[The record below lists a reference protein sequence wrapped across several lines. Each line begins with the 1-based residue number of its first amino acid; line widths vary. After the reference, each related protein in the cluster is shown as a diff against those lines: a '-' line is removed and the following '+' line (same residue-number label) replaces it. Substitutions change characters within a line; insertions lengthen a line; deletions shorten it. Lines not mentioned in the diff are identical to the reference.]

1 MSKIDIWDEITTDA
15 SAFDGLTTEAGS
27 ELSDLIRHVNGI
39 NKEKV
44 LAEEKVKSLKSK
56 IDRLVYE
63 LIPELMQRLGVD
75 SVEVDGNVVKLI
87 TFVSGTMPKDPLQK
101 QAAMAHLR
109 DIGCSDFIKNTLT
122 CQFGR
127 TQDNQAKD
135 IKADLEEAGFYPELG
150 EKVEPSTLK
159 KLIKDCIQNGKKIDL
174 EMFDNV
180 NLGTMAKLS
189 VTKGS

>member
-1 MSKIDIWDEITTDA
+1 MSDIWEKETA
-15 SAFDGLTTEAGS
+15 NAGAFDGFTTEAGS
-27 ELSDLIRHVNGI
+27 ELSDLIRQVNGI
-39 NKEKV
+39 DKELV
-44 LAEEKVKSLKSK
+44 SAEEKVKGLRRKRE
-56 IDRLVYE
+56 RLVYE
-63 LIPELMQRLGVD
+63 LIPDKMQEMGVD
-75 SVEVDGNVVKLI
+75 SVEVDGNAVKLI

-101 QAAMAHLR
+101 QAAMDHLR

-122 CQFGR
+122 VQFGR
-127 TQDNQAKD
+127 TQDNRAKD
-135 IKADLEEAGFYPELG
+135 LYADLEEAGLYPELG

-159 KLIKDCIQNGKKIDL
+159 KVIKDCIQNGKKIDL

>member
-1 MSKIDIWDEITTDA
+1 MSDIWEKETA
-15 SAFDGLTTEAGS
+15 NAGAFDGFTTEAGS
-27 ELSDLIRHVNGI
+27 ELSALIRQVNGI
-39 NKEKV
+39 DKELV
-44 LAEEKVKSLKSK
+44 SAEEKVKGLRRKRE
-56 IDRLVYE
+56 RLVYE
-63 LIPELMQRLGVD
+63 LIPDKMQEMGVD
-75 SVEVDGNVVKLI
+75 SVEVDGNAVKLI
-87 TFVSGTMPKDPLQK
+87 TFVSGTMPKDPLEK
-101 QAAMAHLR
+101 QDAMAHLR
-109 DIGCSDFIKNTLT
+109 DIRCGDFIKNTLT

-135 IKADLEEAGFYPELG
+135 IKADLEEAGLYPELG